1 MLTTLQQQFT
11 AFWKKQSLG
20 KQITIVS
27 LVLALSILLPVL
39 VNWANTPSYSVA
51 YTGLSETDAAQ
62 IVQKLDENGISYQLK
77 SSGTIEV
84 PSDQVYSTRLLM
96 AREGLP
102 QSSTVGYEL
111 FSGTSMLGMT
121 EFSQKVNYQ
130 RAIEGELERTIE
142 SIDAV
147 KAVRVHLVI
156 PEKSLLTSDQSLAT
170 ASVTI
175 QVSAGHVLED
185 AQVRAITHLVASS
198 VEGLKPE
205 NVVVVDGSGNL
216 LAAGGSES
224 ELSLAMTDN
233 QRSVETAYAAD
244 VQKRVQTI
252 LDKILGPNRSIVQ
265 ATVEMDWTQR
275 EVTSNTYAPTE
286 TALRS
291 SQTINESSSSDGSN
305 GGVPGAASN
314 LPTPVATT
322 TGSGASNYQ
331 RSEETL
337 NYEVSQVQAHEIIA
351 PGEVKRISVSV
362 MVDGVTDPAQLEII
376 KSAVTVAAGI
386 DSTRGDQ
393 IAVQSFQFDRTALDA
408 LAAELAKQQQQ
419 ELYLQIAMGVGAA
432 IVVLAVFF
440 FILRMI
446 NNTRN
451 ASKETWRPVLRPV
464 GELAQLSEPDY
475 KIAAMKL
482 QDDLSHALNRLAEKE
497 KPGSSNGASIAA
509 AQKID
514 NEEMMAQLRARTQQS
529 AKSLEDEQNAR
540 IISRL
545 TEENP
550 ATVAEII
557 QIWLNEGNKS

>member
-1 MLTTLQQQFT
+1 MLTTVQQQFIT
-11 AFWKKQSLG
+11 FWKKQSIG

-27 LVLALSILLPVL
+27 LILSMLILTPVL

-51 YTGLSETDAAQ
+51 YTGLSEADAAQ
-62 IVQKLDENGISYQLK
+62 IVQKLDENNITYQLNG
-77 SSGTIEV
+77 SGTIEV
-84 PSDQVYSTRLLM
+84 PSDQVYTTRLMM
-96 AREGLP
+96 ARDGLP

-130 RAIEGELERTIE
+130 RAIEGELERTIG
-142 SIDAV
+142 SIEAA

-156 PEKSLLTSDQSLAT
+156 PEKSLLTSDQSLTT

-175 QVSAGHVLED
+175 QINPGKVLD
-185 AQVRAITHLVASS
+185 ASQVRAITHLVASS

-205 NVVVVDGSGNL
+205 NVVVVDSNGNL
-216 LAAGGSES
+216 LASGTGSEDEMS
-224 ELSLAMTDN
+224 MTIKDDQRAIEL
-233 QRSVETAYAAD
+233 AYATE
-244 VQKRVQTI
+244 VQKRVQSI
-252 LDKILGPNRSIVQ
+252 LDKILGPNRSVVQ

-275 EVTSNTYAPTE
+275 EVTSNTFSPTE
-286 TALRS
+286 VAIRS
-291 SQTINESSSSDGSN
+291 SQIINESSNSGGTT

-322 TGSGASNYQ
+322 TGTDATAYQ

-337 NYEVSQVQAHEIIA
+337 NYEVSQVQSHEVIA
-351 PGEVKRISVSV
+351 PGEVSRVSVSV
-362 MVDGVTDPAQLEII
+362 MVDGITDPAQLEII
-376 KSAVTVAAGI
+376 KSAVQAAAGI

-393 IAVQSFQFDRTALDA
+393 IVVESFAFDRTALDE
-408 LAAELAKQQQQ
+408 LSAELAKQQQQ

-432 IVVLAVFF
+432 LVVLALLFL
-440 FILRMI
+440 ILRMI

-451 ASKETWRPVLRPV
+451 ASKESWKAVLRPV
-464 GELAQLSEPDY
+464 GEVTSLPDTNY
-475 KIAAMKL
+475 KEAASRL
-482 QDDLSHALNRLAEKE
+482 QDDLSTALSRLAEKE
-497 KPGSSNGASIAA
+497 GTASPSTTSTTSDA
-509 AQKID
+509 D
-514 NEEMMAQLRARTQQS
+514 VVVQLRSKTQTTK
-529 AKSLEDEQNAR
+529 AVEDDQNAR

-557 QIWLNEGNKS
+557 QIWLNEGSKS

>member
-1 MLTTLQQQFT
+1 MLTTVQQQFIT
-11 AFWKKQSLG
+11 FWKKQSIG

-27 LVLALSILLPVL
+27 LILSMLILTPVL

-51 YTGLSETDAAQ
+51 YTGLSEADAAQ
-62 IVQKLDENGISYQLK
+62 IVQKLDENNITYQLNG
-77 SSGTIEV
+77 SGTIEV
-84 PSDQVYSTRLLM
+84 PSDQVYTTRLMM
-96 AREGLP
+96 ARDGLP

-130 RAIEGELERTIE
+130 RAIEGELERTIG
-142 SIDAV
+142 SIEAA

-156 PEKSLLTSDQSLAT
+156 PEKSLLTSDQSLTT

-175 QVSAGHVLED
+175 QINPGKVLD
-185 AQVRAITHLVASS
+185 ASQVRAITHLVASS

-205 NVVVVDGSGNL
+205 NVVVVDSNGNL
-216 LAAGGSES
+216 LASGTGSEDEMS
-224 ELSLAMTDN
+224 MTIKDDQRAIEL
-233 QRSVETAYAAD
+233 AYATE
-244 VQKRVQTI
+244 VQKRVQSI
-252 LDKILGPNRSIVQ
+252 LDKILGPNRSVVQ

-275 EVTSNTYAPTE
+275 EVTSNTFSPTE
-286 TALRS
+286 VAIRS
-291 SQTINESSSSDGSN
+291 SQIINESSNSGGTT

-322 TGSGASNYQ
+322 TGTDATAYQ

-337 NYEVSQVQAHEIIA
+337 NYEVSQVQSHEVIA
-351 PGEVKRISVSV
+351 PGEVSRVSVSV
-362 MVDGVTDPAQLEII
+362 MVDGITDPAQLEII
-376 KSAVTVAAGI
+376 KSAVQAAAGI

-393 IAVQSFQFDRTALDA
+393 IVVESFAFDRTALDE
-408 LAAELAKQQQQ
+408 LSAELAKQQQQ

-432 IVVLAVFF
+432 LVVLALLF

-451 ASKETWRPVLRPV
+451 ASKESWKAVLRPV
-464 GELAQLSEPDY
+464 GEVASLSDTNY
-475 KIAAMKL
+475 KEAASRL
-482 QDDLSHALNRLAEKE
+482 QDDLSTALSRLAEKE
-497 KPGSSNGASIAA
+497 GTASPSATSTTSDA
-509 AQKID
+509 D
-514 NEEMMAQLRARTQQS
+514 VVVQLRSKTQTTK
-529 AKSLEDEQNAR
+529 AVEDDQNAR

-557 QIWLNEGNKS
+557 QIWLNEGSKS

>member
-1 MLTTLQQQFT
+1 MLTTVQQQFLT
-11 AFWKKQSLG
+11 FWKKQSLA
-20 KQITIVS
+20 KQITIGS
-27 LVLALSILLPVL
+27 LVLSMLILAPVL

-84 PSDQVYSTRLLM
+84 PSDQVYTTRLLM

-130 RAIEGELERTIE
+130 RAIEGELERTIG

-156 PEKSLLTSDQSLAT
+156 PEKSLLTSGQSLTT

-175 QVSAGHVLED
+175 QINPGNVLD
-185 AQVRAITHLVASS
+185 AAQVRAITHLVASS

-205 NVVVVDGSGNL
+205 SVVVVDSDGNL
-216 LAAGGSES
+216 LASGSGSEN
-224 ELSLAMTDN
+224 ELNLTIKDD
-233 QRSVETAYAAD
+233 QRAIETAYATE
-244 VQKRVQTI
+244 VQNRVQSI
-252 LDKILGPNRSIVQ
+252 LDKILGPNRSVVQ

-275 EVTSNTYAPTE
+275 EVTSNTFSPTE
-286 TALRS
+286 VALRS
-291 SQTINESSSSDGSN
+291 SQIINETSSNGGTS

-314 LPTPVATT
+314 LPTPAATT
-322 TGSGASNYQ
+322 TGTGTESYQ
-331 RSEETL
+331 HSEETL
-337 NYEVSQVQAHEIIA
+337 NYEVSQVQSHEINA
-351 PGEVKRISVSV
+351 PGEVRRISVSV
-362 MVDGVTDPAQLEII
+362 IVDGVSDPAQMEII
-376 KSAVTVAAGI
+376 KSAVQVAAGI
-386 DSTRGDQ
+386 NAERGDQ
-393 IAVQSFQFDRTALDA
+393 LAVETFTFDRTAMDA
-408 LAAELAKQQQQ
+408 LTADLEKQQQQ
-419 ELYLQIAMGVGAA
+419 ELYVRIGMGVASA
-432 IVVLAVFF
+432 LVVLALLF
-440 FILRMI
+440 FILRLI

-451 ASKETWRPVLRPV
+451 ASKESWRAVLRPV
-464 GELAQLSEPDY
+464 SEVASLTDAQY
-475 KIAAMKL
+475 KDAAMRL
-482 QDDLSHALNRLAEKE
+482 QDDLSTTLARLADKE
-497 KPGSSNGASIAA
+497 RPGSSKS
-509 AQKID
+509 D
-514 NEEMMAQLRARTQQS
+514 NEDVVVQLRSKGSTARVT
-529 AKSLEDEQNAR
+529 EDEQNSR

-557 QIWLNEGNKS
+557 QIWLNEGQKS

>member
-1 MLTTLQQQFT
+1 MLTTVQQQFIT
-11 AFWKKQSLG
+11 FWKKQSIG

-27 LVLALSILLPVL
+27 LILSMLILTPVL

-51 YTGLSETDAAQ
+51 YTGLSEADAAQ
-62 IVQKLDENGISYQLK
+62 IVQKLDENNITYQLNG
-77 SSGTIEV
+77 SGTIEV
-84 PSDQVYSTRLLM
+84 PSDQVYTTRLMM
-96 AREGLP
+96 ARDGLP

-130 RAIEGELERTIE
+130 RAIEGELERTIG
-142 SIDAV
+142 SIEAA

-156 PEKSLLTSDQSLAT
+156 PEKSLLTSDQSLTT

-175 QVSAGHVLED
+175 QINPGKVLD
-185 AQVRAITHLVASS
+185 ASQVRAITHLVASS

-205 NVVVVDGSGNL
+205 SVVVVDSNGNL
-216 LAAGGSES
+216 LASGTGSEDEMS
-224 ELSLAMTDN
+224 MTIKDDQRAIEL
-233 QRSVETAYAAD
+233 AYATE
-244 VQKRVQTI
+244 VQKRVQSI
-252 LDKILGPNRSIVQ
+252 LDKILGPNRSVVQ

-275 EVTSNTYAPTE
+275 EVTSNTFSPTE
-286 TALRS
+286 VAIRS
-291 SQTINESSSSDGSN
+291 SQIINESSNSGGTT

-322 TGSGASNYQ
+322 TGTDATAYQ

-337 NYEVSQVQAHEIIA
+337 NYEVSQVQSHEVIA
-351 PGEVKRISVSV
+351 PGEVSRVSVSV
-362 MVDGVTDPAQLEII
+362 MVDGITDPAQLEII
-376 KSAVTVAAGI
+376 KSAVQAAAGI

-393 IAVQSFQFDRTALDA
+393 IVVESFAFDRTALDE
-408 LAAELAKQQQQ
+408 LSAELAKQQQQ

-432 IVVLAVFF
+432 LVVLALLF

-446 NNTRN
+446 SNTRN
-451 ASKETWRPVLRPV
+451 ASKESWKAVLRPV
-464 GELAQLSEPDY
+464 GEVASLPDTNY
-475 KIAAMKL
+475 KEAASRL
-482 QDDLSHALNRLAEKE
+482 QDDLSTALSRLAEKE
-497 KPGSSNGASIAA
+497 GTASPSATSTTSDA
-509 AQKID
+509 D
-514 NEEMMAQLRARTQQS
+514 VVVQLRSKTQTTK
-529 AKSLEDEQNAR
+529 AVEDDQNAR

-557 QIWLNEGNKS
+557 QIWLNEGSKS

>member
-1 MLTTLQQQFT
+1 MLTTVQQQFIT
-11 AFWKKQSLG
+11 FWKKQSIG

-27 LVLALSILLPVL
+27 LILSMLILTPVL

-51 YTGLSETDAAQ
+51 YTGLSEADAAQ
-62 IVQKLDENGISYQLK
+62 IVQKLDENNITYQLNG
-77 SSGTIEV
+77 SGTIEV
-84 PSDQVYSTRLLM
+84 PSDQVYTTRLMM
-96 AREGLP
+96 ARDGLP

-130 RAIEGELERTIE
+130 RAIEGELERTIG
-142 SIDAV
+142 SIEAA

-156 PEKSLLTSDQSLAT
+156 PEKSLLTSDQSLTT

-175 QVSAGHVLED
+175 QINPGKVLD
-185 AQVRAITHLVASS
+185 ASQVRAITHLVASS

-205 NVVVVDGSGNL
+205 NVVVVDSNGNL
-216 LAAGGSES
+216 LASGTGSEDEMS
-224 ELSLAMTDN
+224 MTIKDDQRAIEL
-233 QRSVETAYAAD
+233 AYATE
-244 VQKRVQTI
+244 VQKRVQSI
-252 LDKILGPNRSIVQ
+252 LDKILGPNRSVVQ

-275 EVTSNTYAPTE
+275 EVTSNTFSPTE
-286 TALRS
+286 VAIRS
-291 SQTINESSSSDGSN
+291 SQIINESSNSGGTT

-322 TGSGASNYQ
+322 TGTDATAYQ
-331 RSEETL
+331 RNEETL
-337 NYEVSQVQAHEIIA
+337 NYEVSQVQSHEVIA
-351 PGEVKRISVSV
+351 PGEVSRVSVSV
-362 MVDGVTDPAQLEII
+362 MVDGITDPAQLEII
-376 KSAVTVAAGI
+376 KSAVQAAAGI

-393 IAVQSFQFDRTALDA
+393 IVVESFAFDRTALDE
-408 LAAELAKQQQQ
+408 LSAELAKQQQQ

-432 IVVLAVFF
+432 LVVLALLF

-451 ASKETWRPVLRPV
+451 ASKESWKAVLRPV
-464 GELAQLSEPDY
+464 GEVASLSDTNY
-475 KIAAMKL
+475 KEAASRL
-482 QDDLSHALNRLAEKE
+482 QDDLSTALSRLAEKE
-497 KPGSSNGASIAA
+497 GTASPSAA
-509 AQKID
+509 STASD
-514 NEEMMAQLRARTQQS
+514 SDVVVQLRSKTQTTK
-529 AKSLEDEQNAR
+529 AVEDDQNAR

-557 QIWLNEGNKS
+557 QIWLNEGSKS